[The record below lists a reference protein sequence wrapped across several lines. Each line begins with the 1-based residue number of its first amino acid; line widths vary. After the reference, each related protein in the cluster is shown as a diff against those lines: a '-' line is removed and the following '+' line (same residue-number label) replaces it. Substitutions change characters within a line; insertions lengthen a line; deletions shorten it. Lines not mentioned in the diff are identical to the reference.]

1 MDGTCGWRVS
11 KAVLKVG
18 ASKVRVLE
26 VRVLAVR
33 VFVVPMSQIFIQR
46 AAESHSVFFQAL
58 MRVSEVN

>member
-1 MDGTCGWRVS
+1 M
-11 KAVLKVG
+11 LKVG